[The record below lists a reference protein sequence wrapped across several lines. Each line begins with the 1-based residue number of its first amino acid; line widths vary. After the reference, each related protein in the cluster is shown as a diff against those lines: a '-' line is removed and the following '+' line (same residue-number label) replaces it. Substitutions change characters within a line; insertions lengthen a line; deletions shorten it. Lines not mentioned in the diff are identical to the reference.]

1 MTIDIAKSGYGFI
14 LCIQG
19 GADFDLHGERL
30 RVQKG
35 DLLILDAPLALNQL
49 KGNHEFK
56 FQLLTFPEDLSYHAT
71 RKISPVVVALDE
83 ADRRLVA
90 DIFQIVEHSSTASPE
105 SGYRKSFLQYQLL
118 ALLQIVHASE
128 MENSLRHNLTTYKD
142 CGVLVQKYFQLIER
156 YFREH
161 RFVDFYAQQLR
172 VKPKYLSMLIHKK
185 TGQDASKWIVH
196 HVMLEAKAL
205 LALSD
210 LPVKHIA
217 EELHFVDISTFGKY
231 FKRYSGMSPLEFRQH
246 PRLHGKVPLDC

>member
-1 MTIDIAKSGYGFI
+1 MTIDNAKSGYRFI
-14 LCIQG
+14 LCLQG
-19 GADFDLHGERL
+19 RADFDLHGL
-30 RVQKG
+30 NLSVQKG
-35 DLLILDAPLALNQL
+35 DLLILEETQTLAQL
-49 KGNHEFK
+49 KGDPEFECR
-56 FQLLTFPEDLSYHAT
+56 LLSFPEELSYNAT
-71 RKISPVVVALDE
+71 RKIYPVVVALDE

-90 DIFQIVEHSSTASPE
+90 DIFQIVEHSFSASLE

-185 TGQDASKWIVH
+185 TGQDASKWIIH

-210 LPVKHIA
+210 LSVKNVA

-231 FKRYSGMSPLEFRQH
+231 FKRYSGMSPLEFRQN
-246 PRLHGKVPLDC
+246 PRLNNKVVLH